1 MSEARY
7 DLPDPQLLIVL
18 DPPIK
23 RDDGGTVTEILLRE
37 PTAGQVRAAE
47 SNLRNGINPQSLR
60 EYQLSLV
67 AAVSGISRKVID
79 QVPIHQLVEGADY
92 LQNFIT
98 PPPKTGS
105 S

>member
-1 MSEARY
+1 MDTPQF

-23 RDDGGTVTEILLRE
+23 RDDGGTVTELLLRE

-47 SNLRNGINPQSLR
+47 TQLRNGVNPLSLR

-67 AAVSGISRKVID
+67 TSVSGISRKVIE

-98 PPPKTGS
+98 PPLRTGQS
-105 S
+105 